1 MFFYC
6 FLYILYF
13 IYENVYPYI
22 CRMIKEYVSDNFAFH
37 LDVSYWNSG
46 TKDTIAEEIEISPI
60 KNVFDNDKGKGKKK
74 ELTAGKLYKGVK
86 VMRPPILFYENKN
99 DKQFWAYIIRNDNGV
114 ITKYFQKSMFI
125 DKATL
130 RARKI
135 NEIL

>member
-1 MFFYC
+1 MT
-6 FLYILYF
+6 
-13 IYENVYPYI
+13 
-22 CRMIKEYVSDNFAFH
+22 REYVSDNFAFQI
-37 LDVSYWNSG
+37 DVSYWNSG

-60 KNVFDNDKGKGKKK
+60 KNVFDNDKGKGKKR

-86 VMRPPILFYENKN
+86 VMRPPILLN

>member
-1 MFFYC
+1 MT
-6 FLYILYF
+6 
-13 IYENVYPYI
+13 
-22 CRMIKEYVSDNFAFH
+22 REYVSDSFAFH

-86 VMRPPILFYENKN
+86 VMRPPIHFYENKN

-114 ITKYFQKSMFI
+114 ITKYFQKSMFV

>member
-1 MFFYC
+1 MT
-6 FLYILYF
+6 
-13 IYENVYPYI
+13 
-22 CRMIKEYVSDNFAFH
+22 REYVSDRFAFH
-37 LDVSYWNSG
+37 LDIGYWNNGS
-46 TKDTIAEEIEISPI
+46 KYTIAEEIEISPI
-60 KNVFDNDKGKGKKK
+60 KNVFDNNKGKGKKK

-86 VMRPPILFYENKN
+86 VMRPSMHL
-99 DKQFWAYIIRNDNGV
+99 DDRQFWAYIIRNDAGV

>member
-1 MFFYC
+1 MTRE
-6 FLYILYF
+6 YI
-13 IYENVYPYI
+13 
-22 CRMIKEYVSDNFAFH
+22 SDNFAFH
-37 LDVSYWNSG
+37 LEISYWNSG
-46 TKDTIAEEIEISPI
+46 TKDTIAEEIEIAPV
-60 KNVFDNDKGKGKKK
+60 KNVFENDKGKGKKK

>member
-1 MFFYC
+1 MT
-6 FLYILYF
+6 
-13 IYENVYPYI
+13 
-22 CRMIKEYVSDNFAFH
+22 REYVSDNFAFH
-37 LDVSYWNSG
+37 LDISYWNSG
-46 TKDTIAEEIEISPI
+46 TKNTIAEEVEIAPI
-60 KNVFDNDKGKGKKK
+60 KNVFDNNKGKGKKR
-74 ELTAGKLYKGVK
+74 ELTAGKLYKGIK

-114 ITKYFQKSMFI
+114 ITKYYQKSMFV

>member
-1 MFFYC
+1 MT
-6 FLYILYF
+6 
-13 IYENVYPYI
+13 
-22 CRMIKEYVSDNFAFH
+22 REYVSNNFAFH
-37 LDVSYWNSG
+37 LDISYWNSG
-46 TKDTIAEEIEISPI
+46 TKNTIAEEVEISPI
-60 KNVFDNDKGKGKKK
+60 KNVFDNNKGKGKKR
-74 ELTAGKLYKGVK
+74 ELTAGKLYKGIK

>member
-1 MFFYC
+1 MIRE
-6 FLYILYF
+6 YI
-13 IYENVYPYI
+13 
-22 CRMIKEYVSDNFAFH
+22 SDNFVFH

-130 RARKI
+130 RSRKI

>member
-1 MFFYC
+1 
-6 FLYILYF
+6 
-13 IYENVYPYI
+13 
-22 CRMIKEYVSDNFAFH
+22 MIKEYVSNNFAFH

>member
-1 MFFYC
+1 
-6 FLYILYF
+6 
-13 IYENVYPYI
+13 
-22 CRMIKEYVSDNFAFH
+22 MIREYVSDNFAFQ

-46 TKDTIAEEIEISPI
+46 TKDTIAEEIEITPI
-60 KNVFDNDKGKGKKK
+60 KNVFDNDKGKGKKR
-74 ELTAGKLYKGVK
+74 ELTTGKLYKGVK

-99 DKQFWAYIIRNDNGV
+99 DKQFWAYIIRNDNGI

-130 RARKI
+130 RAKKI

>member
-1 MFFYC
+1 
-6 FLYILYF
+6 
-13 IYENVYPYI
+13 
-22 CRMIKEYVSDNFAFH
+22 MIKEYVPDNFTFH

-46 TKDTIAEEIEISPI
+46 TKDMMAEEIEIAPI

-86 VMRPPILFYENKN
+86 VMRTRNYFLNCKASSVNKLLVG
-99 DKQFWAYIIRNDNGV
+99 KQFWAYIIRNDNGV

>member
-1 MFFYC
+1 
-6 FLYILYF
+6 
-13 IYENVYPYI
+13 
-22 CRMIKEYVSDNFAFH
+22 MIREYVSDNFAFQ

-46 TKDTIAEEIEISPI
+46 TKDTIAEEIEITPI
-60 KNVFDNDKGKGKKK
+60 KNVFDNDKGKGKKR

>member
-1 MFFYC
+1 MIRE
-6 FLYILYF
+6 YI
-13 IYENVYPYI
+13 
-22 CRMIKEYVSDNFAFH
+22 SDNFAFH

-114 ITKYFQKSMFI
+114 ITKYYQKSMFI

>member
-1 MFFYC
+1 MT
-6 FLYILYF
+6 
-13 IYENVYPYI
+13 
-22 CRMIKEYVSDNFAFH
+22 REYVSDNFAFH
-37 LDVSYWNSG
+37 IDVSYWNSG
-46 TKDTIAEEIEISPI
+46 TKDTIAEEIEITPI
-60 KNVFDNDKGKGKKK
+60 KNVFDNDKGKEKKR

>member
-1 MFFYC
+1 
-6 FLYILYF
+6 
-13 IYENVYPYI
+13 
-22 CRMIKEYVSDNFAFH
+22 MIREYVSDNFAFH

-86 VMRPPILFYENKN
+86 VMRPPIMFYENKN

-114 ITKYFQKSMFI
+114 ITKYFQKSMFV

>member
-1 MFFYC
+1 MT
-6 FLYILYF
+6 
-13 IYENVYPYI
+13 
-22 CRMIKEYVSDNFAFH
+22 REYVSDNFAFQ

-46 TKDTIAEEIEISPI
+46 TKDTIAEEIEITPI
-60 KNVFDNDKGKGKKK
+60 KNVFDNDKGKGKKR
-74 ELTAGKLYKGVK
+74 ELTTGKLYKGVK
-86 VMRPPILFYENKN
+86 VMRPPIMFYENKN

>member
-1 MFFYC
+1 MT
-6 FLYILYF
+6 
-13 IYENVYPYI
+13 
-22 CRMIKEYVSDNFAFH
+22 REYVSDNFAFH

-46 TKDTIAEEIEISPI
+46 TKDTIAEEIEITPI
-60 KNVFDNDKGKGKKK
+60 KNVFDNDKGKGKKR
-74 ELTAGKLYKGVK
+74 ELTTGKLYKGVK

-99 DKQFWAYIIRNDNGV
+99 DKQFWAYIIRNDNGI

>member
-1 MFFYC
+1 
-6 FLYILYF
+6 
-13 IYENVYPYI
+13 
-22 CRMIKEYVSDNFAFH
+22 MIKEYVSNNFAFH
-37 LDVSYWNSG
+37 IDVSYWNSG
-46 TKDTIAEEIEISPI
+46 TKDMMAEEIEIAPI

-86 VMRPPILFYENKN
+86 VMRTRNYFLNG
-99 DKQFWAYIIRNDNGV
+99 KQFWAYIIRNDNGV

>member
-1 MFFYC
+1 MT
-6 FLYILYF
+6 
-13 IYENVYPYI
+13 
-22 CRMIKEYVSDNFAFH
+22 REYVSDNFAFQ

-114 ITKYFQKSMFI
+114 ITKYFQKSMFV

>member
-1 MFFYC
+1 MT
-6 FLYILYF
+6 
-13 IYENVYPYI
+13 
-22 CRMIKEYVSDNFAFH
+22 REYVSDNFAFH

>member
-1 MFFYC
+1 MT
-6 FLYILYF
+6 
-13 IYENVYPYI
+13 
-22 CRMIKEYVSDNFAFH
+22 REYVSDNFYFH
-37 LDVSYWNSG
+37 LDVSYWNNGS
-46 TKDTIAEEIEISPI
+46 KDTIAEEIEISPI
-60 KNVFDNDKGKGKKK
+60 KNVFDNDKGNGKKR

-86 VMRPPILFYENKN
+86 VMRPPVLLN
-99 DKQFWAYIIRNDNGV
+99 DRQFWAYIIRNDNGV

>member
-1 MFFYC
+1 MT
-6 FLYILYF
+6 
-13 IYENVYPYI
+13 
-22 CRMIKEYVSDNFAFH
+22 REYVSDSFAFH

-86 VMRPPILFYENKN
+86 VMRPPIHFYENKN

>member
-1 MFFYC
+1 MT
-6 FLYILYF
+6 
-13 IYENVYPYI
+13 
-22 CRMIKEYVSDNFAFH
+22 REYVSDNFAFQ

-46 TKDTIAEEIEISPI
+46 TKDTIAGEIEISPI

-86 VMRPPILFYENKN
+86 VMRPPLLFYENKN
-99 DKQFWAYIIRNDNGV
+99 DKKFWAYIIRNDNGV
-114 ITKYFQKSMFI
+114 ITKYFQKSMFV

>member
-1 MFFYC
+1 MT
-6 FLYILYF
+6 
-13 IYENVYPYI
+13 
-22 CRMIKEYVSDNFAFH
+22 REYVSDNFAFH

-46 TKDTIAEEIEISPI
+46 TKDTLAEEIEISPI

-125 DKATL
+125 DKATF

>member
-1 MFFYC
+1 
-6 FLYILYF
+6 
-13 IYENVYPYI
+13 
-22 CRMIKEYVSDNFAFH
+22 MIKEYVPDNFTFH

-46 TKDTIAEEIEISPI
+46 TKDMMAEEIEIAPI
-60 KNVFDNDKGKGKKK
+60 KNVFDNNKGKGKKK

-99 DKQFWAYIIRNDNGV
+99 DKQFWAYIIRNDNGI

-130 RARKI
+130 RSRKI

>member
-1 MFFYC
+1 MT
-6 FLYILYF
+6 
-13 IYENVYPYI
+13 
-22 CRMIKEYVSDNFAFH
+22 REYVSDNFAFQ

-46 TKDTIAEEIEISPI
+46 TKDTIAEEIVISPI
-60 KNVFDNDKGKGKKK
+60 KNVFDNDKGKGKKR
-74 ELTAGKLYKGVK
+74 ELTTGKLYKGVK
-86 VMRPPILFYENKN
+86 VMRPPLIFYENKN
-99 DKQFWAYIIRNDNGV
+99 DKPFWAYIIRNDNGI

>member
-1 MFFYC
+1 MT
-6 FLYILYF
+6 
-13 IYENVYPYI
+13 
-22 CRMIKEYVSDNFAFH
+22 REYVSDNFAFQ

-46 TKDTIAEEIEISPI
+46 TKDTIAEEIEIAPI

-114 ITKYFQKSMFI
+114 ITKYFQKSWFI

-130 RARKI
+130 RAKKI

>member
-1 MFFYC
+1 MT
-6 FLYILYF
+6 
-13 IYENVYPYI
+13 
-22 CRMIKEYVSDNFAFH
+22 REYVSDKFYFH
-37 LDVSYWNSG
+37 LDVSYWNNGS
-46 TKDTIAEEIEISPI
+46 KDTIAEEIEISPI
-60 KNVFDNDKGKGKKK
+60 KNVFDNDKGNGKKR

-86 VMRPPILFYENKN
+86 VIKN
-99 DKQFWAYIIRNDNGV
+99 WWSLNDRQFWAYIIRNDNGV

>member
-1 MFFYC
+1 MT
-6 FLYILYF
+6 
-13 IYENVYPYI
+13 
-22 CRMIKEYVSDNFAFH
+22 REYVSDNFAFH

-46 TKDTIAEEIEISPI
+46 TKDTIAEEIEITPI
-60 KNVFDNDKGKGKKK
+60 KNVFDNDKGKGKKR
-74 ELTAGKLYKGVK
+74 ELTTGKLYKGVK
-86 VMRPPILFYENKN
+86 VMRPPLHFYENKN

>member
-1 MFFYC
+1 MT
-6 FLYILYF
+6 
-13 IYENVYPYI
+13 
-22 CRMIKEYVSDNFAFH
+22 REYVSDSFVFH
-37 LDVSYWNSG
+37 LDIGYWNNGS
-46 TKDTIAEEIEISPI
+46 KDTIAEEIEIAPI